1 METPRKKN
9 GMHWLLI
16 LLVIAGVVVLLA
28 TVLNNPSAE
37 SVKEAVVSTGD
48 ERQEE
53 PEPMPSE
60 PKPAEAT
67 KLAETAIQPSP
78 VAEPYREPPKE
89 RELSSTKPLY
99 FRVVFGESGTDS
111 TLGVVDESGGAG
123 TGYDVAYVDENR
135 NGDLTDDGAKKFPTY
150 DRGSRAGQVDPT
162 FTFSG
167 PFKGKAG
174 GKYSL
179 NLYTL
184 GRRASATTGD
194 QYFFWTL
201 DTDGWNYFFINGKA
215 RLSSSAADAL
225 AGPPI
230 RLAGPCKWQI
240 ESKSKSG
247 KAMVSAG
254 LKDENGCTLRSVR
267 QARGRPSPKLTL
279 AKDGKVELEED
290 MKFG

>member
-1 METPRKKN
+1 
-9 GMHWLLI
+9 
-16 LLVIAGVVVLLA
+16 VLLA

-48 ERQEE
+48 DPPEE

-60 PKPAEAT
+60 PRPAETT
-67 KLAETAIQPSP
+67 KPPEMAIQPP
-78 VAEPYREPPKE
+78 PVAAVAEPQPELPKE

-99 FRVVFGESGTDS
+99 FRVVFGEGGTDS
-111 TLGVVDESGGAG
+111 TLGVVDESGGDG

-150 DRGSRAGQVDPT
+150 DRGSRAGQTDPRFT
-162 FTFSG
+162 FTG
-167 PFKGKAG
+167 PFKDKANA
-174 GKYSL
+174 KYSL

-184 GRRASATTGD
+184 GRGASATTGD
-194 QYFFWTL
+194 QYFFRTL

-230 RLAGPCKWQI
+230 CLAGPCKWQI

-267 QARGRPSPKLTL
+267 KARERPSPRLILVKN
-279 AKDGKVELEED
+279 GKVELEED

>member
-37 SVKEAVVSTGD
+37 SVKEAVVLTGD

-60 PKPAEAT
+60 PKPAE
-67 KLAETAIQPSP
+67 TAIQPSP
-78 VAEPYREPPKE
+78 VAEPPKDREY
-89 RELSSTKPLY
+89 SSGKPLY
-99 FRVVFGESGTDS
+99 FRVVFGEAGTDS

-150 DRGSRAGQVDPT
+150 DRGSRAGRVDPRFT
-162 FTFSG
+162 FTG
-167 PFKGKAG
+167 PFKDKTGTQ
-174 GKYSL
+174 YSL

-184 GRRASATTGD
+184 GRGTPVSAGD
-194 QYFFWTL
+194 HSFFWTL

-225 AGPPI
+225 AGPPV

-240 ESKSKSG
+240 ESKRQSG
-247 KAMVSAG
+247 KAVVSAG

-279 AKDGKVELEED
+279 VKGGKVELEED

>member
-1 METPRKKN
+1 MKTPHQKK
-9 GMHWLLI
+9 GVPWLLI
-16 LLVIAGVVVLLA
+16 VLAVAVGVVLLA
-28 TVLNNPSAE
+28 TVPDNPGT
-37 SVKEAVVSTGD
+37 EAPEETVAPAGD
-48 ERQEE
+48 DRPEE

-60 PKPAEAT
+60 PRPAETT
-67 KLAETAIQPSP
+67 KPPEMAIQPPP
-78 VAEPYREPPKE
+78 VAEPQPELPTE

-99 FRVVFGESGTDS
+99 FRVVFGEGGTDS
-111 TLGVVDESGGAG
+111 TLGVVDESGGDG
-123 TGYDVAYVDENR
+123 KGYDVAYVDENR

-167 PFKGKAG
+167 PLKDKAG

-267 QARGRPSPKLTL
+267 KARERPSPRLILVKN
-279 AKDGKVELEED
+279 GKVELEED